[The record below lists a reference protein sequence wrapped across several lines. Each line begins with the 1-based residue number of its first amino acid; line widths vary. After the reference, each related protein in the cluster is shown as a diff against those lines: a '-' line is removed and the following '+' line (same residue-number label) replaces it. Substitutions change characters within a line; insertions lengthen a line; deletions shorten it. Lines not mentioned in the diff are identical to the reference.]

1 MENAKNYRIKI
12 ITGQFSQAPEDQQ
25 QMIRELLGDDAEYRY
40 ELYFHW
46 YNVLHELGHAVMMF
60 NSPSRP
66 HPAEEEQL
74 VNNFAAAY
82 WRHYGEAEK
91 LAELGRLVDETLQ
104 KLPVP
109 VQDGEDYLAYAKR
122 VWGSD
127 VFFTFNSYG
136 WFQFSGVKAA
146 IAREESLAQAL
157 AAMGVGEIVPQDA
170 QTLCYAVCEQ
180 MSGQVV
186 ADAVQRIKSWGA
198 ALPEDAEV
206 VFCDDVNRHMCQ
218 AIDLA
223 DGRIY

>member
-1 MENAKNYRIKI
+1 MENEKDYRIKI

-46 YNVLHELGHAVMMF
+46 YNVIHELGHAVMMF

-74 VNNFAAAY
+74 VNNFAVAY

-91 LAELGRLVDETLQ
+91 LAELSRLVDETLG
-104 KLPVP
+104 KLIVP
-109 VQDGEDYLAYAKR
+109 ARDGEDHLAYAKR
-122 VWGSD
+122 VWESD
-127 VFFTFNSYG
+127 EFFSFNNYG
-136 WFQFSGVKAA
+136 WFQFSGVKVA

-180 MSGQVV
+180 MPGQVV

-198 ALPEDAEV
+198 ALPEDIAV

-218 AIDLA
+218 AENIEN
-223 DGRIY
+223 GQNF